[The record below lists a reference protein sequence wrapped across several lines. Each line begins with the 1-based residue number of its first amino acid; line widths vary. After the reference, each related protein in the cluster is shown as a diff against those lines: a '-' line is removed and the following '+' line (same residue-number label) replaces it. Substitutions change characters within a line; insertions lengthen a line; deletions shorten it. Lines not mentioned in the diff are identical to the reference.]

1 MNKRIIAIDPGK
13 NGAICVRE
21 GSEIIDVVKMPETC
35 ADLRD
40 HIEAVVSASAL
51 ENIEVIAYLE
61 QVSAM
66 PGQGV
71 TSMFTFGNQ
80 YGHLEQVL
88 ADFRVRTI
96 KVRPQVWQKALSL
109 NSVKDK
115 SKADHKRRLKDYAQQ
130 LFPSVK
136 VTSVNQDALLIS
148 EYAIRQ
154 ER

>member
-21 GSEIIDVVKMPETC
+21 GSEIIDIVKMPETC

-40 HIEAVVSASAL
+40 CIESVVSASAL
-51 ENIEVIAYLE
+51 DNIEVIAYLE

-80 YGHLEQVL
+80 FGHLEQVL

-96 KVRPQVWQKALSL
+96 KVRPQAWQKVLSL

-148 EYAIRQ
+148 EYAIRN
-154 ER
+154 EL

>member
-13 NGAICVRE
+13 NGAIALRE
-21 GSEIIDVVKMPETC
+21 GSEIIDIVKMPETC

-96 KVRPQVWQKALSL
+96 KVRPQVWQKDLSL

-148 EYAIRQ
+148 EYAIRN
-154 ER
+154 EL

>member
-13 NGAICVRE
+13 NGAIAIRE
-21 GSEIIDVVKMPETC
+21 GSEIIDIVKMPETC

-40 HIEAVVSASAL
+40 CIESVVSASAL
-51 ENIEVIAYLE
+51 DDIEVIAYLE

-71 TSMFTFGNQ
+71 TSMFTFGNGF
-80 YGHLEQVL
+80 GHLEQVL

-96 KVRPQVWQKALSL
+96 KVRPQAWQKSLSL

-148 EYAIRQ
+148 EYATRN
-154 ER
+154 EL

>member
-13 NGAICVRE
+13 NGAIALRE
-21 GSEIIDVVKMPETC
+21 GSEIIDIVKMPETC

-80 YGHLEQVL
+80 FGHLEQVL

-96 KVRPQVWQKALSL
+96 KVRPQAWQKSLSL

-148 EYAIRQ
+148 EYAIRN
-154 ER
+154 EL